1 MKALLRLHL
10 AFALACAPVLVQA
23 DGACDHVRVD
33 SAWVRQPPPGM
44 TMTAGY
50 FEIAN
55 TGTTTLE
62 LNGVSS
68 ADFGSAMLHETAQ
81 VDGAARMRHLPGIT
95 LAPGG
100 HFSAAPGGAHLML
113 DAPRIDLAA
122 AAQVRFSLLCADGS
136 ALEVSAPLLRA
147 APPTSDQHAHH

>member
-1 MKALLRLHL
+1 MNTLTRLHL
-10 AFALACAPVLVQA
+10 ALVLACAPVLVQA

-55 TGTTTLE
+55 TGPGTLE
-62 LNGVSS
+62 VHSIGS
-68 ADFGSAMLHETAQ
+68 ADFGTTMLHETMQ

-95 LAPGG
+95 LAPGAR
-100 HFSAAPGGAHLML
+100 FSAAPGGAHLML
-113 DAPRIDLAA
+113 GEPRIDLAT
-122 AAQVRFSLLCADGS
+122 AAQVGFSLHCADGS
-136 ALEVSAPLLRA
+136 AHEVSAPLLRA
-147 APPTSDQHAHH
+147 APAAGDQPHHR